1 MGSQLA
7 HRSRMS
13 VSPNLCRE
21 QLLGYD
27 VYSRGMQPLIDDIV
41 GTIAADGPP
50 AAAWLACLNPHSYA
64 VARANG
70 LFRSAL
76 RSARWLVP
84 DGAGIVLASRLLSGS
99 IGERVSGPDVFLAV
113 SAALNARG
121 PFTTLFMGSGEAT
134 LALIRE
140 RYSADFPNARLVHT
154 HSPPFRDQFS
164 LAEVAEMQ
172 YVINQHRPD
181 VLWLGM
187 TAPKQEVLLAQL
199 SQSGTFRFAAGI
211 GAAFDFY
218 VGTVRRSPPV
228 FRRLGLEW
236 LPRLVQQPRRL
247 WRRMFVSAPIFLMDV
262 ARDALRLGRF
272 GA

>member
-1 MGSQLA
+1 MKMDPRDVDVDLA
-7 HRSRMS
+7 MKRFL
-13 VSPNLCRE
+13 NLPE
-21 QLLGYD
+21 GK
-27 VYSRGMQPLIDDIV
+27 SE
-41 GTIAADGPP
+41 
-50 AAAWLACLNPHSYA
+50 AW
-64 VARANG
+64 
-70 LFRSAL
+70 
-76 RSARWLVP
+76 
-84 DGAGIVLASRLLSGS
+84 
-99 IGERVSGPDVFLAV
+99 
-113 SAALNARG
+113 
-121 PFTTLFMGSGEAT
+121 GEAIDSVQVDMPEIEVIDGDSHH
-134 LALIRE
+134 A
-140 RYSADFPNARLVHT
+140 F
-154 HSPPFRDQFS
+154 Q

-236 LPRLVQQPRRL
+236 LPRLVQEPRRL